1 MTRRLLAL
9 IGLAVLP
16 LTAPRPGASV
26 PVGSSGES
34 LRVAPTTESP
44 ARGSL
49 TPADAK
55 VDQFRSADVTGA
67 VAAPPFGLGPDPSD
81 HPFGNEDA
89 NRFPRRST
97 LRLLPLS
104 RAPPA

>member
-16 LTAPRPGASV
+16 LTAPRPGATA
-26 PVGSSGES
+26 PVASSGES

-44 ARGSL
+44 SRGSL
-49 TPADAK
+49 TPADSK
-55 VDQFRSADVTGA
+55 VDQFRSADVSGA
-67 VAAPPFGLGPDPSD
+67 VAAPPIGLGPVPAD
-81 HPFGNEDA
+81 HPVDHHDPT
-89 NRFPRRST
+89 RLPRRAT
-97 LRLLPLS
+97 LSLLPLS

>member
-1 MTRRLLAL
+1 MIRRLLAL

-26 PVGSSGES
+26 PVGSRGES

-44 ARGSL
+44 AQGTL
-49 TPADAK
+49 APAGDK
-55 VDQFRSADVTGA
+55 VDRLRSADAPGA
-67 VAAPPFGLGPDPSD
+67 LTAPSFGLGRDPSD